1 MYVHNSYGYVYTYSV
16 QCEKVLCVH
25 AMISSVV
32 ETISGGGG
40 DHSGAGERA
49 VQGAGL

>member
-1 MYVHNSYGYVYTYSV
+1 MYIILMAMYIYTYSV

-49 VQGAGL
+49 VQGAGF